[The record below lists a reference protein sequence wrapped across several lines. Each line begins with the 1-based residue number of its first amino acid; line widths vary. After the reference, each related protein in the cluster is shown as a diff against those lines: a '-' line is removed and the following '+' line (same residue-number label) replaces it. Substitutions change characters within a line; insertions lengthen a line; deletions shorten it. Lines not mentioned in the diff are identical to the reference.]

1 MTLKIERICD
11 SRCTSLRLIG
21 RIRGEDLDELKSQ
34 MERNRQQLV
43 LDLKG
48 VTLVDVEAVRFLET
62 CEAEGIELLHCSR
75 FVREWILRE
84 RVRHV

>member
-11 SRCTSLRLIG
+11 SRCTSLQLIG
-21 RIRGEDLDELKSQ
+21 RIREEDLDELRLQ
-34 MERNRQQLV
+34 MEQNRQQLV

-48 VTLVDVEAVRFLET
+48 VTLVAVEAVRFLGS

-75 FVREWILRE
+75 FIREWILRE
-84 RVRHV
+84 RD